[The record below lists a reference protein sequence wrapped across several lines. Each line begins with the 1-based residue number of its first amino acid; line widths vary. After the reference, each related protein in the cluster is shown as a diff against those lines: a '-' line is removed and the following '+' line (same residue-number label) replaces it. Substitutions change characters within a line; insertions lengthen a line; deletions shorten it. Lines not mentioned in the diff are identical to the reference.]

1 MWIFQTNFAKFVFLI
16 RYDHWSFSSIVSAV
30 SLWPYKDFLKCLAP
44 TRGKIDPVSL
54 NPLLAGKSFLK
65 SPVSNEIVELKFFI
79 PSRLQVLF
87 LKNYFI
93 YLWLRWVFV
102 AVRRLSLVAA
112 SRGYS
117 SLWFTGFSLR
127 WLLLL
132 RSMGSRHAG
141 FSSCGTRASVCGT
154 RAQ

>member
-1 MWIFQTNFAKFVFLI
+1 MNYSGMIFVQFFTSNEWIILSCFLVCFVIFLLRTEHSEYNVLVILEIYFSNSTGIASFCLLRSTAMWIFKTNFAKFVFLI

-65 SPVSNEIVELKFFI
+65 SPVSNEIMELKFFI

-87 LKNYFI
+87 F
-93 YLWLRWVFV
+93 F
-102 AVRRLSLVAA
+102 
-112 SRGYS
+112 
-117 SLWFTGFSLR
+117 
-127 WLLLL
+127 
-132 RSMGSRHAG
+132 
-141 FSSCGTRASVCGT
+141 
-154 RAQ
+154 